1 MTVRSKSKT
10 QGNQEIINDY
20 LEETGAA
27 VLDMRLVAAW
37 AIRKGRWDTPPTDK
51 IKQCAQELSRA
62 ARVEFY
68 EDPQG
73 RTVRRKHAYRIKKDD
88 KQLVFWVDIE
98 DAKPGQMLLAFQQRR
113 KGILQDC
120 AQLKTDVDS
129 YNDNNKANDRIQL
142 AFNFEEDLAEMAQ
155 PTEYPAGPDA
165 SFSSE

>member
-1 MTVRSKSKT
+1 MTVRGKSKT
-10 QGNQEIINDY
+10 QENQEIINDY
-20 LEETGAA
+20 MEVTGSD

-37 AIRKGRWDTPPTDK
+37 AIRNGRWDTPPRDK

-62 ARVEFY
+62 ARVDFY

-73 RTVRRKHAYRIKKDD
+73 RIVRRKHAYRIKKDD

-120 AQLKTDVDS
+120 AQLKIDVDS
-129 YNDNNKANDRIQL
+129 YNDNNKSNDHIQL
-142 AFNFEEDLAEMAQ
+142 TFNFEEDLVELAQ
-155 PTEYPAGPDA
+155 PTEYPAEPV
-165 SFSSE
+165 EEEELE